1 MKRKSN
7 LYNELYDIDNII
19 NMIDK
24 VLSKV
29 KNKKRKEKFILY
41 KAEHIINIKNR
52 LESKNLNLEKYNIF
66 LITDPKMSCYYVTK
80 Y

>member
-19 NMIDK
+19 NMINK

-29 KNKKRKEKFILY
+29 KNKKRKIY
-41 KAEHIINIKNR
+41 IIQSR
-52 LESKNLNLEKYNIF
+52 A
-66 LITDPKMSCYYVTK
+66 YY
-80 Y
+80 